1 MTAYLCLT
9 YLFHAPPLLS
19 LSLLSSVVCFLYTVV
34 QFLLF
39 SLLLLVVKLLNW
51 GIQNS
56 SKGTYFYYGIVM
68 FVSITS
74 RITFI
79 TIDNLFFFCYIIASW
94 KLTQC
99 IHETNNVFLFQWW
112 CVYSPAWCF
121 LVTASCIILYL
132 FLWYLHSCKPPS
144 WEYSKNPP
152 AFCQLS
158 FLLQSCTSESSPKFV
173 SYHKG
178 IASSSLLE
186 LIVHVLILCTG
197 GSLQMLEETTLV
209 RVLDGIASPL

>member
-79 TIDNLFFFCYIIASW
+79 TIDNLFFCCYIIASW